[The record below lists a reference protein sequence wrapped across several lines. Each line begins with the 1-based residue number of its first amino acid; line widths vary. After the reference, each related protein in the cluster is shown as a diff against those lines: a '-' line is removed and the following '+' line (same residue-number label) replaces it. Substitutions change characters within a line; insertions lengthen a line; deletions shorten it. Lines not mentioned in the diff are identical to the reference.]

1 MKSVCQVVQMVY
13 DLDVR
18 VRRKAEAL
26 VAAGYSVDVLA
37 LRPESGQK
45 NYVLNGVNVHTM
57 SLGKKRGSLAR
68 YFYEYLAFFLWVFVR
83 IPVLMRR
90 RRYAVIDVNTLPDFL
105 IFAPILG
112 RWMGAK
118 LLLDMH
124 EITPEFFM
132 SKYGIGDNTLA
143 IRTLKFLEKISLA
156 FADQVLTINKPI
168 EDLFVRRGMPRSK
181 STIIMNSADEARF
194 PGGAPAAAARVPEEN
209 GSFATGNFAMM
220 YHGTLTEIYGLDIAI
235 EAFAQAHGQMPG
247 AELWILGSGPQRDGL
262 IALANERGLASKVAF
277 PGQVPSAEIPQWLDR
292 CSVGILP
299 IRRDVFLDFAFPN
312 KLPEFVITGKAVI
325 VSRLKAIRF
334 YFSDDALAYFEPNN
348 AVDLAREMVR
358 IYKNPQLRAK
368 LARNAGEEYL
378 PIRWCVM
385 KARYLSLIG
394 QMAGADGEPV
404 QEFETTAA
412 RQ

>member
-1 MKSVCQVVQMVY
+1 MKSVCLVVQMVY

-26 VAAGYSVDVLA
+26 VAGGYSVDVLA
-37 LRPESGQK
+37 LRPDSGQK
-45 NYVLNGVNVHTM
+45 DYVLGGVHVHTV
-57 SLGKKRGSLAR
+57 SLGKKRGSLLR
-68 YFYEYLAFFLWVFVR
+68 YFYEYFAFFLWVFVR
-83 IPVLMRR
+83 IPILMRR
-90 RRYAVIDVNTLPDFL
+90 RNYAVIDVNTLPDFL
-105 IFAPILG
+105 IFAAILG

-132 SKYGIGDNTLA
+132 SKYGIEENTFA
-143 IRTLKFLEKISLA
+143 IRALKFLEKISLA

-168 EDLFVRRGMPRSK
+168 EDLFVRRSGMPRSK

-194 PGGAPAAAARVPEEN
+194 PGSPASTAAQVGGERDH
-209 GSFATGNFAMM
+209 FAMM

-235 EAFAQAHGQMPG
+235 EAFAQAQEQMPG

-262 IALANERGLASKVAF
+262 IALAKERGLVSKVIF
-277 PGQVPSAEIPQWLDR
+277 PGQVPSAEIPRWLDR
-292 CSVGILP
+292 CTVGILP
-299 IRRDVFLDFAFPN
+299 IRRDVFLDYAFPN

-325 VSRLKAIRF
+325 VSRLNAIRS

-348 AVDLAREMVR
+348 AADLAREMIRV
-358 IYKNPQLRAK
+358 YGDPQLRAR
-368 LARNAGEEYL
+368 LARNAGEEYV
-378 PIRWCVM
+378 PIRWSVM
-385 KARYLSLIG
+385 KERYLRLVG
-394 QMAGADGEPV
+394 QMAGTEFEPV